1 MLGGNEKMKKREKK
15 KIIKLSQNS
24 EEFDDIQY
32 AYLRSKAIFP
42 SIAISTEFI
51 SKMKKYISN
60 AASFIELKSIDLK
73 K

>member
-1 MLGGNEKMKKREKK
+1 M
-15 KIIKLSQNS
+15 IKLSQNS
-24 EEFDDIQY
+24 EEIDDLQY
-32 AYLRSKAIFP
+32 TYLRATAMFP

-60 AASFIELKSIDLK
+60 AASFVELKSIDLK